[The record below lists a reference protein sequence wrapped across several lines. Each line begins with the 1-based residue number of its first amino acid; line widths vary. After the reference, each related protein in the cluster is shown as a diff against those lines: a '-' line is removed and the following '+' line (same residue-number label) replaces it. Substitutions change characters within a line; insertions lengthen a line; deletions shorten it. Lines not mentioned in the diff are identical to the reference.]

1 MIDAAPDGTLIARF
15 DFYAV
20 PGNPGVPSGSFT
32 MAGTYSAASLDLTPD
47 YWISQPPGYSMV
59 GLNAGPPVKGDTI
72 LNGDVPY
79 PGCTTF
85 TVTRSSTAA

>member
-1 MIDAAPDGTLIARF
+1 
-15 DFYAV
+15 
-20 PGNPGVPSGSFT
+20 
-32 MAGTYSAASLDLTPD
+32 MAGTYSAAGLDLTPD

-59 GLNAGPPVKGDTI
+59 GLNAGPPLKGDTI
-72 LNGDVPY
+72 LTGDVPY